1 MDYVNAAL
9 GLAVLVLLGVL
20 MVGLNGLARE
30 ERRRPERRPAR
41 QPPAPSPS
49 ALPLEPEPEP
59 EMLEIE
65 PLPEPAPSLPL
76 FDVEEQPADRSGEDT
91 ARRRR
96 SGISPDALEEL
107 LDL

>member
-1 MDYVNAAL
+1 MTTYLNAAL

-20 MVGLNGLARE
+20 MVGLNGLARD

-41 QPPAPSPS
+41 PHVASSPAPEEAPE
-49 ALPLEPEPEP
+49 ALA
-59 EMLEIE
+59 IA
-65 PLPEPAPSLPL
+65 EPAELPNVPL
-76 FDVEEQPADRSGEDT
+76 FDVEEQEPVDRSAEDT
-91 ARRRR
+91 SRRRR